1 MYQENYIVDDVI
13 DADADVV
20 DAVIANYQEVVD
32 QKKEIMKILNKEN
45 ANEEYASD
53 QGACGRYNK
62 SSLHINKQQ

>member
-32 QKKEIMKILNKEN
+32 
-45 ANEEYASD
+45 
-53 QGACGRYNK
+53 
-62 SSLHINKQQ
+62 